1 MGPESKQARTT
12 VGLQSWQSIF
22 EARHGNENTNC
33 RPASESRQARG
44 QQHKQPSSELSR
56 CHRLLFPA
64 LSAAAMTW
72 AEADGK
78 QHSMAAIVPLSSHW
92 LKIFACSSE
101 ESTEGGWEKYRE
113 REKGKVDGVGQ
124 ILPINVSIR
133 VFFKQL
139 VTNGQGH

>member
-12 VGLQSWQSIF
+12 VDLQSWQSIF
-22 EARHGNENTNC
+22 EARHGNVNTNC
-33 RPASESRQARG
+33 QPASESRQARG

-92 LKIFACSSE
+92 LKIFCLLIRRKYRGRVE
-101 ESTEGGWEKYRE
+101 EILRE
-113 REKGKVDGVGQ
+113 RERERKVDGVGQ

-133 VFFKQL
+133 VFCMKS
-139 VTNGQGH
+139 VANGH